1 MDIEVTKRAIGLI
14 NEGLG
19 PLRSYLEEPSV
30 TEIMV
35 NRSNCIFIER
45 AGTMERLDVDIG
57 EEKVLALI
65 KRLGKLAGKDVASG
79 TASAIVDSRFDGMRI
94 AAVLAPT
101 AYNGHA
107 ICIRRHS
114 TKVFGLDSYVASGR
128 MDLNDP
134 EGTESTALLEP
145 PPLQDVARGGEALM
159 RFLTWLIKSKQNFLV
174 AGSTGSGKTALLN
187 SLIAQMDDD
196 SRILTIEDTHELV
209 IDLSNV
215 VILESNEQVG
225 ITSRMLV
232 KLALRFRPDRILM
245 GEVRGAEAFDL
256 MRAVNSGHRGC
267 FATLH
272 ANSAADA
279 MGALEKMILTAGV
292 DWPLVAIRG
301 DIASAFPYVIFAER
315 RAKRSGV
322 ISEVARIDG
331 LDRESGQYSVTPIFK
346 RRAYESLAI
355 AA

>member
-19 PLRSYLEEPSV
+19 PLRSYLEDPSV

-45 AGTMERLDVDIG
+45 AGTMERLAVDIG

-114 TKVFGLDSYVASGR
+114 TKVFELDSYVASGR

-145 PPLQDVARGGEALM
+145 PPLHDVARGGEALM

-256 MRAVNSGHRGC
+256 MRAVNSGHKGC

-301 DIASAFPYVIFAER
+301 DIAAAFPYVIFAER

-322 ISEVARIDG
+322 ISEVVRING

-346 RRAYESLAI
+346 RRPYESLAI